1 MARWD
6 LVGTTVLALLTQR
19 PRHPYDMHRFVL
31 DTHKDYIVG
40 LPRSLYHAIDRLERD
55 GMIEPAE
62 TSREG
67 RGPERTIY
75 RITAEGREELAH
87 RVRRMLEHPDSDSAV
102 MYAGLSIV
110 AALPVSEAERSLQAR
125 AARVEGVIATLDAVL
140 AGLDLPRV
148 LLLEADYA
156 RALRAAELAW
166 LRSALADLRSG
177 ALAWPDPKMPSGEH
191 AENDTDAHPEP
202 GGTVTGE

>member
-31 DTHKDYIVG
+31 DTHKDYITG

-62 TSREG
+62 TTREG
-67 RGPERTIY
+67 RGPERTVY
-75 RITAEGREELAH
+75 RVTAEGREELAH
-87 RVRRMLEHPDSDSAV
+87 RVRRMLEHPDLDSAV
-102 MYAGLSIV
+102 MYAGLSLV
-110 AALPVSEAERSLQAR
+110 AALPMSEAQRSLQAR
-125 AARVEGVIATLDAVL
+125 AAHVEGVIATLDAAL

-166 LRSALADLRSG
+166 LRSTLADLRSG
-177 ALAWPDPKMPSGEH
+177 ALVWPDPETPGSSTRTED
-191 AENDTDAHPEP
+191 DTNAHPE
-202 GGTVTGE
+202 GT